1 MDKLQKEINCY
12 WSNRAES
19 YSEVN
24 QSELQGRQ
32 HLAWQKLISQTIEK
46 YLTSK
51 SVNEIS
57 VLDVGTGPGFFA
69 IILAELGYNVTAY
82 DANHEMLEQAK
93 LNTGTLAQQIKFVQ
107 GDAQKLPFA
116 DNSFDVVLS
125 RNLTWIL
132 PQPEIAYKEW
142 CRVLKP
148 HGLLINFDAN
158 WYNYLY
164 DEEKKAAF
172 EQDRIKV
179 AEQNY
184 EDHYLTTD
192 METMERLALQ
202 VPLSAIVRPDW
213 DIDILEKYSMHN
225 IDVNTEIN
233 DNVLSE
239 VEKLN
244 YASTPYFMITA
255 RK

>member
-1 MDKLQKEINCY
+1 M
-12 WSNRAES
+12 
-19 YSEVN
+19 
-24 QSELQGRQ
+24 
-32 HLAWQKLISQTIEK
+32 
-46 YLTSK
+46 
-51 SVNEIS
+51 
-57 VLDVGTGPGFFA
+57 GTGPGFFA
-69 IILAELGYNVTAY
+69 IVLAELGYKVTAY

-93 LNTGTLAQQIKFVQ
+93 LNAKALAQQIKFDQ
-107 GDAQKLPFA
+107 GDAQEVIYA
-116 DNSFDVVLS
+116 DNSFDVVIS

-202 VPLSAIVRPDW
+202 VPLSAIIRP
-213 DIDILEKYSMHN
+213 
-225 IDVNTEIN
+225 
-233 DNVLSE
+233 
-239 VEKLN
+239 
-244 YASTPYFMITA
+244 A
-255 RK
+255 